1 MWLAAARSGRTFLCL
16 SSNNKL
22 NAVACCTA
30 SLLAGVALVFPLHLA
45 VPMCIHGSTLQ
56 QLCALPP
63 TPHGPWW
70 EGGKGLVL
78 KPPGGGERTLFFVC
92 LACVELKFVAI
103 SCPLPPLR
111 ELIFVLPHGGSRLTD
126 TPPLL
131 ADARAGLAG
140 CRIGVGLTSL
150 PPPQPTPPPHTHTK
164 KWDFGLFLPGPSW
177 GREMGKF
184 LQRRVEKLALP
195 EGRGQWGT
203 HPSHLGCL
211 SLHCI

>member
-140 CRIGVGLTSL
+140 CRIGGGLTSL
-150 PPPQPTPPPHTHTK
+150 PPPPPQK
-164 KWDFGLFLPGPSW
+164 SGILGCFCQALPGEERWESFYKGELKNWLCQKAGASGGLTPVTW
-177 GREMGKF
+177 D
-184 LQRRVEKLALP
+184 V
-195 EGRGQWGT
+195 
-203 HPSHLGCL
+203 
-211 SLHCI
+211 